1 MLSDT
6 TIPYLTCTNITSLLL
21 HATVSSLVCEG
32 PLATQSSVATQSSLA
47 TQSSAATQSELY

>member
-6 TIPYLTCTNITSLLL
+6 TIPYLTCTNITFLPL
-21 HATVSSLVCEG
+21 HAVCEG
-32 PLATQSSVATQSSLA
+32 PLATQSSVVTQSSLA